1 MQVYSLKLVKK
12 SRRSGG
18 SDSNQSEQIE
28 MHPCIRYTVTPIP
41 EDCYAAKEKMR
52 EPGIYIDMV
61 GPNHSIQL
69 PRDGDVV
76 YVITNSSGTTIETYR
91 WPISLPKKELR
102 TA

>member
-1 MQVYSLKLVKK
+1 MQVYSLKLVKR
-12 SRRSGG
+12 SRG
-18 SDSNQSEQIE
+18 SEDSQQAEQIE
-28 MHPCIRYTVTPIP
+28 MHPCVRYTVTPIP
-41 EDCYAAKEKMR
+41 PDCLAVKEKMR

-76 YVITNSSGTTIETYR
+76 YVIHNGSGTTIETYK
-91 WPISLPKKELR
+91 WPISAPRKELR